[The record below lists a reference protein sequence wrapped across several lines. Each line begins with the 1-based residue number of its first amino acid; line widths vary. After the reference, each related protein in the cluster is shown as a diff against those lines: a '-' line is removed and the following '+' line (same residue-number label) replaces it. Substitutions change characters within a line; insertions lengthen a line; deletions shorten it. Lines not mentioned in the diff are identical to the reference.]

1 MQDPEK
7 AIARLETLK
16 RLGFSISI
24 DDYGTGHSS
33 LAQLRRLPVEEL
45 KVDRAFVQ
53 YLSEEA
59 MDESIVRSTIQLA
72 HELGLRVV
80 AEGVEDEASWKV
92 LQSLQCDELQGYYFS
107 KPLAI
112 SDFKNYLTDH
122 ELKE

>member
-1 MQDPEK
+1 
-7 AIARLETLK
+7 
-16 RLGFSISI
+16 
-24 DDYGTGHSS
+24 
-33 LAQLRRLPVEEL
+33 
-45 KVDRAFVQ
+45 
-53 YLSEEA
+53 